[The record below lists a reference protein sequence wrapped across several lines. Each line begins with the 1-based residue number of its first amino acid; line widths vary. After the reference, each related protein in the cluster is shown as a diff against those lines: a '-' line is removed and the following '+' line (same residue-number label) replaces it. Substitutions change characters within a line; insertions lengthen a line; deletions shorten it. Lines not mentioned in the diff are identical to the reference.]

1 MKTNSPSKVKNM
13 KYKATI
19 KLSGYVS
26 EVFDTLAEAMAWLDS
41 QNNNMEHTTFIE
53 EIDASGKVQDW
64 FYYTKG
70 V

>member
-1 MKTNSPSKVKNM
+1 M

-19 KLSGYVS
+19 KTTEFIS
-26 EVFDTLAEAMAWLDS
+26 ETFDTLAEAMEWLDS
-41 QNNNMEHTTFIE
+41 QNNNLEYTTFIE

>member
-1 MKTNSPSKVKNM
+1 M

-19 KLSGYVS
+19 KLIEYISK
-26 EVFDTLAEAMAWLDS
+26 VFDTLAEAMAWLDS
-41 QNNNMEHTTFIE
+41 QNNNMEHVTFIE

-64 FYYTKG
+64 FCYTKG